1 MNKLVSLLGL
11 LLLLFANAAFSQQE
25 EVAVESIEMSY
36 SWFENYEGLNEYWL
50 ECIETA
56 LEEDIPPE
64 ERKHIRKL
72 CDTWMAL
79 LNSEAEKKI
88 ALSQHTVDVYH
99 RQGIATNIILVLV
112 VLIVISGLA
121 MAAYQLRVA
130 VKSGGPQSSS
140 ELEASASKV
149 RITSSSVGVVV
160 LTISLLFL
168 YLYVQEIYHINMISS
183 P

>member
-1 MNKLVSLLGL
+1 MNRLVTLLGL
-11 LLLLFANAAFSQQE
+11 VLFLFANVAVSQQE
-25 EVAVESIEMSY
+25 DVDAESIDMSY
-36 SWFENYEGLNEYWL
+36 SWFENYVDLSEHAF
-50 ECIETA
+50 ECIEA
-56 LEEDIPPE
+56 GLDEDISPE
-64 ERKHIRKL
+64 ERKHIQKL

-112 VLIVISGLA
+112 VLVVISGLA
-121 MAAYQLRVA
+121 MASYQLRVA
-130 VKSGGPQSSS
+130 VKSGGPQSNS

-168 YLYVQEIYHINMISS
+168 YLYVQEIYHINIISS